1 MVEWRVSR
9 IEVQLV
15 QGYPPI
21 EVRARVEG
29 YPKINANVPT
39 HMKIKQEVIMRNP
52 RIACNAV
59 LYSQPYHFWADLNW
73 CDGTF

>member
-1 MVEWRVSR
+1 MEEWRVSR

-29 YPKINANVPT
+29 YPKKETQMYPHT
-39 HMKIKQEVIMRNP
+39 
-52 RIACNAV
+52 
-59 LYSQPYHFWADLNW
+59 
-73 CDGTF
+73 

>member
-21 EVRARVEG
+21 EVRA
-29 YPKINANVPT
+29 
-39 HMKIKQEVIMRNP
+39 
-52 RIACNAV
+52 
-59 LYSQPYHFWADLNW
+59 
-73 CDGTF
+73 